1 MWRQWWIPF
10 TLLEKTICTGVSW
23 SGTLVT
29 ELLTFFL
36 VSDLVRRSLGRA
48 LDSHVVFSF
57 HFRWFD
63 GMETKKIVVW
73 QQDGVW
79 LGYLQEFPD
88 YWTQGDSPEE
98 LREHLI
104 DLYADLSGGLIDGA
118 RRVED
123 LVVS

>member
-1 MWRQWWIPF
+1 M
-10 TLLEKTICTGVSW
+10 S
-23 SGTLVT
+23 
-29 ELLTFFL
+29 FF
-36 VSDLVRRSLGRA
+36 R
-48 LDSHVVFSF
+48 FI
-57 HFRWFD
+57 FD
-63 GMETKKIVVW
+63 GSMAWKPKKIVVW
-73 QQDGVW
+73 QQDVVW